1 MKFGMGTVRPVI
13 RDGLEEVAQD
23 RLEPQRDGIH
33 SRQLGQAGDKMPQA
47 PFVWGFEGFADQLV
61 EFFANSAASQSAPG
75 PFPLDLQ
82 FADEMKVAELKD
94 PVMLFGNSLHAIQ
107 IVDDKRARPKLGFG
121 GKMLEY
127 LFPAKSAL
135 FARQEQGIE
144 EDSGLSRTRLHGHE
158 VEHPGPSAEV
168 KAQAVGQE
176 GERPAGKCLGIGAG
190 HKALKHLSKSITEIR
205 QGNLRPAVGQVPK
218 REPFEKDLVED
229 LGGHPDTRATAL
241 AGANR
246 PGSFAATALPAPA
259 SKVQDFGLTTR
270 GFRMLSVHTRELS
283 RRSSKAQMEKPAS
296 SLNLSTEFLYPTP
309 FCDLKFGLRRQTL
322 YALCVHRT
330 GGIHGVLRTQ
340 QRTSHSGQHRHHD
353 GP

>member
-1 MKFGMGTVRPVI
+1 M
-13 RDGLEEVAQD
+13 
-23 RLEPQRDGIH
+23 
-33 SRQLGQAGDKMPQA
+33 
-47 PFVWGFEGFADQLV
+47 
-61 EFFANSAASQSAPG
+61 
-75 PFPLDLQ
+75 
-82 FADEMKVAELKD
+82 
-94 PVMLFGNSLHAIQ
+94 
-107 IVDDKRARPKLGFG
+107 
-121 GKMLEY
+121 
-127 LFPAKSAL
+127 
-135 FARQEQGIE
+135 
-144 EDSGLSRTRLHGHE
+144 
-158 VEHPGPSAEV
+158 
-168 KAQAVGQE
+168 
-176 GERPAGKCLGIGAG
+176 GIGAG

-309 FCDLKFGLRRQTL
+309 NCDLKLAASLGASRNMKSGGKRDNFRLTCSFKRFVGTPDQRPASPC
-322 YALCVHRT
+322 ALEVQKSS
-330 GGIHGVLRTQ
+330 IPQ
-340 QRTSHSGQHRHHD
+340 F
-353 GP
+353 